1 MDESQFGDPAE
12 DDAYSAL
19 FRPQS
24 PAQIP
29 VSEEDEVIV
38 IVEEAQFVPVVP
50 PAATPVI
57 SSPKADTGRLFRSV
71 GVETSTTALPALSRS
86 EAAHL
91 RTVGA
96 DRTMAM
102 PVVQASA
109 GAIDQIAVGQQAPS
123 EPAPAPLGETSQE
136 IFAAPIM
143 SEPEQ
148 ATSKTKEAHM
158 SKSRRSDPGLNP
170 LGVYVLV
177 IGATVVA
184 GFLDSFI
191 SGTGLGWLTGI
202 VFVISSIYCAVKVRI
217 SDASVAVITPPIA
230 YGIAAL
236 TVGQLGQSR
245 AGGSLIS
252 VFVNA
257 FTTLSDNWFWI
268 IGTTLVAL
276 AVVVVRSRR

>member
-1 MDESQFGDPAE
+1 MDESQFSDPAE

-19 FRPQS
+19 FRPS
-24 PAQIP
+24 TPAP
-29 VSEEDEVIV
+29 AVAPDEEEVIV
-38 IVEEAQFVPVVP
+38 IVEEAPFVPVTP
-50 PAATPVI
+50 PAAPPVI

-71 GVETSTTALPALSRS
+71 GAETATTALPALSRS

-96 DRTMAM
+96 QGTAAL
-102 PVVQASA
+102 PVIAEEIERESA
-109 GAIDQIAVGQQAPS
+109 DAPV
-123 EPAPAPLGETSQE
+123 APADAVIHTSE
-136 IFAAPIM
+136 AMFASPIT

-148 ATSKTKEAHM
+148 VTSQRSDQMKEAPM
-158 SKSRRSDPGLNP
+158 SKSRRNDPGLNP

-177 IGATVVA
+177 IGSTVIA

-202 VFVISSIYCAVKVRI
+202 VFVVASIYCAVKVRV
-217 SDASVAVITPPIA
+217 SDASVAVIAPPIA

-245 AGGSLIS
+245 AGGAVIS
-252 VFVNA
+252 AFVNA
-257 FTTLSDNWFWI
+257 FTTLADNWFWI
-268 IGTTLVAL
+268 IGTTLAAL

>member
-19 FRPQS
+19 FRPKS
-24 PAQIP
+24 LAQVP
-29 VSEEDEVIV
+29 VSDEDEVIV

-50 PAATPVI
+50 VVAPPVI

-71 GVETSTTALPALSRS
+71 GAETSTTALPALSRS

-96 DRTMAM
+96 DRTTAM
-102 PVVQASA
+102 PVMEADALAVDE
-109 GAIDQIAVGQQAPS
+109 IVVGQDAQS
-123 EPAPAPLGETSQE
+123 DPAPAPLGETSQE
-136 IFAAPIM
+136 IFAAPIV

-148 ATSKTKEAHM
+148 ATSKTKEAQM
-158 SKSRRSDPGLNP
+158 SKSRHRDPGLNP

-177 IGATVVA
+177 IGATLIA

-191 SGTGLGWLTGI
+191 SGTGFGWLTGI
-202 VFVISSIYCAVKVRI
+202 VFVVSSIYCAMKVRL
-217 SDASVAVITPPIA
+217 SDASVAVIAPPIA

-245 AGGSLIS
+245 AGGALIS
-252 VFVNA
+252 TFVNG
-257 FTTLSDNWFWI
+257 FTTLSDNWFWV
-268 IGTTLVAL
+268 IGTTLTAL